1 MRNTVL
7 DLTLQ
12 LIILRLLDVFK
23 REKEEQKAKSEDDSD
38 EEPRPYL
45 TSLHNLLQSLFS
57 VCEDYSNTT
66 MVYNANRLSS
76 WKISFE

>member
-38 EEPRPYL
+38 EEPRLYL
-45 TSLHNLLQSLFS
+45 TSLHNLLQSQFVKIILTLPWF
-57 VCEDYSNTT
+57 TT
-66 MVYNANRLSS
+66 LIGYPHG
-76 WKISFE
+76 K